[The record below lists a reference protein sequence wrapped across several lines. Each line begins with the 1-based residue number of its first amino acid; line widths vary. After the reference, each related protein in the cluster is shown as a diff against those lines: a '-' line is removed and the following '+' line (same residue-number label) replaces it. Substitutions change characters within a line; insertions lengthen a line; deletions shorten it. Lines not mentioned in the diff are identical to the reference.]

1 MHPRPGGT
9 YGKVNLDIPGTQP
22 ERDLLCGHIFP
33 DHFAVASYL
42 IVHQYKHIFPLFDYH
57 TVSEV
62 RSLYG
67 LVIMSYRPASRSRLR
82 FTSQW

>member
-1 MHPRPGGT
+1 MHVHPRPGGA

-33 DHFAVASYL
+33 DHFALASYL
-42 IVHQYKHIFPLFDYH
+42 IVHPYEHIFPLLAWH

-62 RSLYG
+62 GSL
-67 LVIMSYRPASRSRLR
+67 ASL
-82 FTSQW
+82 FGGTHAIEKNHCITTS

>member
-22 ERDLLCGHIFP
+22 ERDLLCDHILS

-42 IVHQYKHIFPLFDYH
+42 VVHLYEYLFPL
-57 TVSEV
+57 
-62 RSLYG
+62 
-67 LVIMSYRPASRSRLR
+67 LV
-82 FTSQW
+82 